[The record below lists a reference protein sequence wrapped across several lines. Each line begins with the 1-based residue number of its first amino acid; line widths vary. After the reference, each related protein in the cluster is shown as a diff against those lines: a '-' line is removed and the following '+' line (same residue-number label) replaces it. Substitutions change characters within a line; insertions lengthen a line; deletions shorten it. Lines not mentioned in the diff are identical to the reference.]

1 MKFLCEFVLICGQL
15 ICGLYVWA
23 GEPLRIVKQN
33 NTYFLEVADSLL
45 GRDLLFGSR
54 VVNLSVQKNISA
66 GQTMSDP
73 IVVRFVPN
81 GKYLNMERRISN
93 AVWDEADVAAEL
105 IARNHVIPV
114 MQVFDLV
121 RRDESRGVYVIDV
134 TRYFNDEISELS
146 PLPGGMKQGK
156 LESKASGIVRFSNHE
171 NRVNVTTRYA
181 YVGGKTPL
189 VVTINYTLLVLPKEP
204 MRPRYED
211 ERMGYF
217 SSVKTVY
224 NTAKRVYRP
233 KYVSRWRIEPR
244 PEDVVRYQAGELVEP
259 ARPIV
264 FYFDPATPELIKKY
278 ARLGILDWNKAFEA
292 IGFKNAIQVRDFP
305 GEDFNSED
313 LTVSCFRY
321 IPTEEANAAGRVW
334 TDPRSGEIIQ
344 ADILWY
350 HNVVRL
356 LQEWRFIQTAAADPR
371 ARNKELSEEIMGELI
386 RYAVGSRNRAYV
398 RNETQYESLVCLSGG
413 FITFAF
419 FHTKIRDD
427 SVDNGL
433 CPK

>member
-1 MKFLCEFVLICGQL
+1 
-15 ICGLYVWA
+15 
-23 GEPLRIVKQN
+23 
-33 NTYFLEVADSLL
+33 
-45 GRDLLFGSR
+45 
-54 VVNLSVQKNISA
+54 
-66 GQTMSDP
+66 
-73 IVVRFVPN
+73 
-81 GKYLNMERRISN
+81 
-93 AVWDEADVAAEL
+93 
-105 IARNHVIPV
+105 

-259 ARPIV
+259 AV
-264 FYFDPATPELIKKY
+264 QLCS
-278 ARLGILDWNKAFEA
+278 ILTR
-292 IGFKNAIQVRDFP
+292 QH
-305 GEDFNSED
+305 
-313 LTVSCFRY
+313 
-321 IPTEEANAAGRVW
+321 
-334 TDPRSGEIIQ
+334 RS
-344 ADILWY
+344 
-350 HNVVRL
+350 
-356 LQEWRFIQTAAADPR
+356 
-371 ARNKELSEEIMGELI
+371 
-386 RYAVGSRNRAYV
+386 
-398 RNETQYESLVCLSGG
+398 
-413 FITFAF
+413 
-419 FHTKIRDD
+419 
-427 SVDNGL
+427 
-433 CPK
+433 